1 MEGKL
6 FNLQTV
12 HMQVLNKS
20 TGNIPKEKVNLVNRK
35 TNLVGNLKD
44 SCKINISRKLFANTI
59 ISRKSVADQNKTCN
73 MLEDFLQ
80 ELGGV
85 FKKNARKNLA
95 YC

>member
-1 MEGKL
+1 
-6 FNLQTV
+6 
-12 HMQVLNKS
+12 MQVLNKS
-20 TGNIPKEKVNLVNRK
+20 TGNIPKKKVILVNRK
-35 TNLVGNLKD
+35 TNLVGILKD

-59 ISRKSVADQNKTCN
+59 ISCKSVADQNKTCN
-73 MLEDFLQ
+73 MLEDLLQ